1 MGFYLITGLAAS
13 AVQIALG
20 PDSMI
25 PNLGASEAI
34 SGILGAYLVLFPR
47 NRVNAILFVRMV
59 SVPAVIVLG
68 MWIAM
73 QLFQSH
79 GSWKTV
85 GESDGVAYGAHIGGF
100 LAGAFFGVLTRLLF
114 KGEPETVFKRRF
126 DVDPSVEQSW

>member
-68 MWIAM
+68 M
-73 QLFQSH
+73 
-79 GSWKTV
+79 
-85 GESDGVAYGAHIGGF
+85 
-100 LAGAFFGVLTRLLF
+100 
-114 KGEPETVFKRRF
+114 
-126 DVDPSVEQSW
+126 